1 VPDVEVRCKA
11 CDRPVAQIGGGHRKR
26 ECCHEACKQRFY
38 RQSKQQ
44 QEQEQR
50 EQQEAR
56 MLALWS
62 NDYLPATRWLLN
74 AVMNVHGVD
83 LAKRLAHAISS
94 EVAEREEER
103 RQLRK
108 RLTAL

>member
-1 VPDVEVRCKA
+1 
-11 CDRPVAQIGGGHRKR
+11 
-26 ECCHEACKQRFY
+26 
-38 RQSKQQ
+38 
-44 QEQEQR
+44 
-50 EQQEAR
+50 

-94 EVAEREEER
+94 EVAEREEEL